1 MWLISGDR
9 VEGAKAH
16 GIYGA
21 GIYKGLDIS
30 LKR

>member
-1 MWLISGDR
+1 LISGDR